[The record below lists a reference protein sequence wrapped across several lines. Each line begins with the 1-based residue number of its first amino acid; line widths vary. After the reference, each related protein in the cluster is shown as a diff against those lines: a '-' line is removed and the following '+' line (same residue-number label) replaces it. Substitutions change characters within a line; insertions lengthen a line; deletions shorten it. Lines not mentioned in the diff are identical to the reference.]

1 MKYSIGFR
9 ASIIRKTL
17 DGSGRSVYQI
27 ARETGINYT
36 TITGWIEQHKAGKL
50 SLDGCDAVT
59 PDQRNPG
66 EKLAL
71 LLEGKAMA
79 EDGRGELL
87 RQHGLH
93 SEQLPL
99 WEQELTSIMNANLRK
114 ENRRLQKENE
124 RQKKALAE
132 VAIVLILMSELRR
145 TMRESKLIEWYTV
158 RELLL
163 EMDSLTKIS
172 YEGKY
177 APILTEVT
185 KPQQEILA
193 LLKID
198 LPECA

>member
-71 LLEGKAMA
+71 LLEGRAMA
-79 EDGRGELL
+79 EDGRGEWL

-93 SEQLPL
+93 SEHLPL
-99 WEQELTSIMNANLRK
+99 WEQELTSIMNDKQTDMRNDNANLRK
-114 ENRRLQKENE
+114 ENKRLQKENE

-132 VAIVLILMSELRR
+132 AAILLTLKKKYHHLFAED
-145 TMRESKLIEWYTV
+145 RE
-158 RELLL
+158 
-163 EMDSLTKIS
+163 D
-172 YEGKY
+172 
-177 APILTEVT
+177 
-185 KPQQEILA
+185 
-193 LLKID
+193 
-198 LPECA
+198 